1 MDDLKESENNES
13 NNFDDMITDSEL
25 DNDISILQN
34 AINIVKSQRKQTE
47 KETQIIYKRI
57 NYLKQKENQLKI
69 HCQNQIEQMNK
80 SIEIK
85 KKRLKYEISLEEK
98 KLKNNLNNNKHNKSN
113 VNIKFNN
120 DN

>member
-1 MDDLKESENNES
+1 MDRIINGEKNDIEENDDEITNSELENN
-13 NNFDDMITDSEL
+13 ITT
-25 DNDISILQN
+25 LQN

-47 KETQIIYKRI
+47 QETKIIYKRI

-69 HCQNQIEQMNK
+69 HCKNQIEQMNK

-98 KLKNNLNNNKHNKSN
+98 KLKNKLSN
-113 VNIKFNN
+113 QK
-120 DN
+120 